1 MRGFLKLAVAIFGF
15 QTVGALAVSAHEGH
29 DHGAPPP
36 PVSTTVAPRME
47 ASSGDFEL
55 VAIAGPAEL
64 RIYLDRF
71 RSNDP
76 VPGAEID
83 VDAAG
88 ETLKA
93 EPAGDGVYV
102 IQPKWMG
109 SPGSHDLAFTIQADG
124 LIDVLAGTLVLPAPP
139 AEPKVPEQMLSGYIP
154 PAISSAVRA
163 RITSGDAALWIIAG
177 SAFLLG
183 ILVALFFR
191 RRGTATAA
199 AVAGAA
205 VVLMHGPAEA
215 ASTSPAS
222 AAPVAIAVR
231 DLAQRLPDGTVFVP
245 KPTQRVLAIRT
256 LFTEEEDH
264 PGTVELPARVI
275 PDPNASG
282 YVQSSMGGRLM
293 PPEGGFPRLGTK
305 VEAGQVLA
313 HVLPVIGAAD
323 LTSQQAQ
330 LREVEQEISLIET
343 KLRRYSKLKEVVS
356 VSAVEDAELE
366 LEGLKARKQVLGTA
380 TADPEEL
387 VAPVSGVIAA
397 VNAVAGQI
405 AEPSA
410 VIFQIIDPE
419 RYWVEAL
426 SYQALPITGQ
436 GEGRLADGQ
445 VLKVSYRGTGL
456 ADRNQAVP
464 VQFEIEGKAERLR
477 AGQLLTVLARTQAE
491 RKGIAVPRTAVI
503 RSANGQ
509 PIVYDHIS
517 AENFRPREVRVEPL
531 DGERVLIV
539 SGIGPGQRIVAQGAE
554 LLNQIR

>member
-1 MRGFLKLAVAIFGF
+1 
-15 QTVGALAVSAHEGH
+15 
-29 DHGAPPP
+29 
-36 PVSTTVAPRME
+36 ME
-47 ASSGDFEL
+47 ASSSDFEL
-55 VAIAGPAEL
+55 VAIAGTSEVT
-64 RIYLDRF
+64 IYLDRF
-71 RSNDP
+71 RSNEP
-76 VPGAEID
+76 VPDAEID
-83 VDAAG
+83 VDTAG

-93 EPAGDGVYV
+93 ERAGEGVYV
-102 IQPKWMG
+102 VKPKWTG
-109 SPGSHDLAFTIQADG
+109 SPGNHDLAFTIQADG
-124 LIDVLAGTLVLPAPP
+124 LIDVLTGTLVLPAPP

-154 PAISSAVRA
+154 PDLSAALRA
-163 RITSGDAALWIIAG
+163 RLAAGDASLWIIGAG
-177 SAFLLG
+177 AFLLG
-183 ILVALFFR
+183 IFVTLVFR
-191 RRGTATAA
+191 RRGSAGPA
-199 AVAGAA
+199 AVLVGAGI
-205 VVLMHGPAEA
+205 LLLNGPVEA
-215 ASTSPAS
+215 ASTPE
-222 AAPVAIAVR
+222 APQAAIAVR

-256 LFTEEEDH
+256 LFTAEENH

-313 HVLPVIGAAD
+313 RVLPVIGAAD

-343 KLRRYSKLKEVVS
+343 KLKRYAKLKEVVS

-366 LEGLKARKQVLGTA
+366 LEGLKARREVLATA
-380 TADPEEL
+380 TVDPEEL

-397 VNAVAGQI
+397 VNSVAGQI
-405 AEPSA
+405 ADPSA
-410 VIFQIIDPE
+410 VIFQIIDPQ

-426 SYQALPITGQ
+426 SYQALPITGE
-436 GEGRLADGQ
+436 GEGRLANGQ
-445 VLKVSYRGTGL
+445 VMKVSYRGTGL

-464 VQFEIEGKAERLR
+464 VQFEIEGDTQSLR
-477 AGQLLTVLARTQAE
+477 AGQLLTVLARTQTE

-503 RSANGQ
+503 RGSNGQ

-517 AENFRPREVRVEPL
+517 AENFRPREVRIEPL
-531 DGERVLIV
+531 DGDRVLIV
-539 SGIGPGQRIVAQGAE
+539 SGVGPGSRIVSQGAE

>member
-1 MRGFLKLAVAIFGF
+1 MRRYLKIASVMLGI
-15 QTVGALAVSAHEGH
+15 QILGAMGASAHEGH

-55 VAIAGPAEL
+55 VAIARPDGIAM
-64 RIYLDRF
+64 YLDTF
-71 RSNDP
+71 RDNEP
-76 VPGAEID
+76 VPAAEIE

-88 ETLKA
+88 KILKA
-93 EPAGDGVYV
+93 EPAGDGTY
-102 IQPKWMG
+102 IIKPDWAG
-109 SPGSHDLAFTIQADG
+109 APGDHDLAVTIQANG
-124 LIDVLAGTLVLPAPP
+124 LIDILTGTLTIPP
-139 AEPKVPEQMLSGYIP
+139 PPPQPKPPEQFLSSFIS
-154 PAISSAVRA
+154 PALVSVVEA
-163 RITSGDAALWIIAG
+163 RLKQADTGLWIIAG
-177 SAFLLG
+177 GAFAAG
-183 ILVALFFR
+183 ILVALLFR
-191 RRGTATAA
+191 RRKATAA
-199 AVAGAA
+199 LALLVAGVLLVNAPAFAA
-205 VVLMHGPAEA
+205 DTSGPTP
-215 ASTSPAS
+215 S
-222 AAPVAIAVR
+222 AVR

-256 LFTEEEDH
+256 LFTEEQNH
-264 PGTVELPARVI
+264 PGIVELPGRVI

-293 PPEGGFPRLGTK
+293 PPDGGFPRLGTK

-313 HVLPVIGAAD
+313 VVLPVIGAAD

-330 LREVEQEISLIET
+330 LREIEQEISLVET
-343 KLRRYSKLKEVVS
+343 KLSRYRKLKGVVA
-356 VSAVEDAELE
+356 VSSVEDAELE
-366 LEGLKARKQVLGTA
+366 LEGLKARRKVLATA
-380 TADPEEL
+380 TVEPEKL

-410 VIFQIIDPE
+410 VIFQIIDPS

-426 SYQALPITGQ
+426 SYQALPISGA
-436 GEGRLADGQ
+436 GEGRLSDGR

-464 VQFEIEGKAERLR
+464 VQFEIDGDAEMLR
-477 AGQLLTVLARTQAE
+477 AGQLLTLLAQTDIE

-503 RSANGQ
+503 RSSNGQ
-509 PIVYDHIS
+509 SIVYDHIS

-539 SGIGPGQRIVAQGAE
+539 SGIGPGQRIVSQGAE

>member
-1 MRGFLKLAVAIFGF
+1 MRGFKPASLLLGFFLFGMTAAV
-15 QTVGALAVSAHEGH
+15 AHEGH

-47 ASSGDFEL
+47 ASTAEVEL
-55 VAIAGPAEL
+55 VAVAGASEVT
-64 RIYLDRF
+64 IYLDAF
-71 RSNDP
+71 RGNEP
-76 VPGAEID
+76 IPGAEID

-93 EPAGDGVYV
+93 TPAGDGIYTVK
-102 IQPKWMG
+102 PKWAG
-109 SPGSHDLAFTIQADG
+109 SPGSYDLAFTIQAG
-124 LIDVLAGTLVLPAPP
+124 EVLDILTGTLVIPAPP
-139 AEPKVPEQMLSGYIP
+139 APSRPPEQMWSGYIP
-154 PAISSAVRA
+154 PGLSSALLQRLA
-163 RITSGDAALWIIAG
+163 TADAAVWAIAG
-177 SAFLLG
+177 AAFGSGFLL
-183 ILVALFFR
+183 ALLFR
-191 RRGTATAA
+191 RRRPAA
-199 AVAGAA
+199 AAMVAAG
-205 VVLMHGPAEA
+205 LMLVNPPAEA
-215 ASTSPAS
+215 ASSPS
-222 AAPVAIAVR
+222 AAPPVVR
-231 DLAQRLPDGTVFVP
+231 DLAQRLPDGTIFVP

-256 LFTEEEDH
+256 LFTEEKDH

-282 YVQSSMGGRLM
+282 YVQSSLGGRLM
-293 PPEGGFPRLGTK
+293 PPDGGFPRLGTK

-313 HVLPVIGAAD
+313 HVVPVIGAAD

-343 KLRRYSKLKEVVS
+343 KLKRYRKLKEVVS
-356 VSAVEDAELE
+356 ASAVEDAELE
-366 LEGLKARKQVLGTA
+366 LEGLKARSKVLATA
-380 TADPEEL
+380 TVEPEKL

-410 VIFQIIDPE
+410 VIFQIIDPQ

-426 SYQALPITGQ
+426 SYQALPITGS
-436 GEGRLADGQ
+436 GEGRLGDGR
-445 VLKVSYRGTGL
+445 VVPVSYRGTGL

-464 VQFEIEGKAERLR
+464 VQFEIEGEAGMLR
-477 AGQLLTVLARTQAE
+477 AGQLLTVLARTQEE

-503 RSANGQ
+503 RGANGQ

-517 AENFRPREVRVEPL
+517 AENFRPREVRIEPL

-539 SGIGPGQRIVAQGAE
+539 SGIGTGQRIVSQGAE

>member
-1 MRGFLKLAVAIFGF
+1 MRGFKLASFLLGLFLSGVTA
-15 QTVGALAVSAHEGH
+15 AAAHEGH

-36 PVSTTVAPRME
+36 PVSTTVAPRVE
-47 ASSGDFEL
+47 ASTADVEL
-55 VAIAGPAEL
+55 VAVAGPSDVK
-64 RIYLDRF
+64 IYLDAF
-71 RSNDP
+71 RSNEP
-76 VPGAEID
+76 VPSAEID
-83 VDAAG
+83 IDAAG

-93 EPAGDGVYV
+93 EPEGEGVYSV
-102 IQPKWMG
+102 KPKWIG
-109 SPGSHDLAFTIQADG
+109 TPGSYDLAFTIQAG
-124 LIDVLAGTLVLPAPP
+124 DVLDILTGTLVIPAPP
-139 AEPKVPEQMLSGYIP
+139 TPPKPPEQMLSGFIP
-154 PAISSAVRA
+154 PDLSSTIGRRLAAADPALFAV
-163 RITSGDAALWIIAG
+163 GGAAFVVGFI
-177 SAFLLG
+177 
-183 ILVALFFR
+183 VALLFR
-191 RRGTATAA
+191 RRRTVAAA
-199 AVAGAA
+199 AVAGL
-205 VVLMHGPAEA
+205 VLLLSPPAEA
-215 ASTSPAS
+215 ASAADT
-222 AAPVAIAVR
+222 APVAVR

-245 KPTQRVLAIRT
+245 KSTQRVLAIRT
-256 LFTEEEDH
+256 LFTEEQEH

-313 HVLPVIGAAD
+313 QVVPVIGAAD

-330 LREVEQEISLIET
+330 LREVEQEISLVE
-343 KLRRYSKLKEVVS
+343 SKLKRYRRLKDVVS
-356 VSAVEDAELE
+356 TSAVEDAELE
-366 LEGLKARKQVLGTA
+366 LEGLKARQQVLASA
-380 TADPEEL
+380 TAEPEKL

-410 VIFQIIDPE
+410 VIFQIIDPQ

-426 SYQALPITGQ
+426 SYQALPITGS
-436 GEGRLADGQ
+436 GEGRLSDGR
-445 VLKVSYRGTGL
+445 VLQVSYRGTGL

-464 VQFEIEGKAERLR
+464 VQFEIEGEAATLR
-477 AGQLLTVLARTQAE
+477 AGQLLTVLARTQDG

-503 RSANGQ
+503 RGSNGQ
-509 PIVYDHIS
+509 SIVYDHIS

-539 SGIGPGQRIVAQGAE
+539 SGIGPGQRIVSQGAE

>member
-1 MRGFLKLAVAIFGF
+1 MHGFLKLAVAVLGLQIAG
-15 QTVGALAVSAHEGH
+15 TLMAAAHEGH

-55 VAIAGPAEL
+55 VAIAGPSEVV
-64 RIYLDRF
+64 IYLDGF
-71 RSNDP
+71 RTNEP
-76 VPGAEID
+76 VNAAEID
-83 VDAAG
+83 VDTSG

-93 EPAGDGVYV
+93 TATGDGIYV
-102 IQPKWMG
+102 VKPKWAG
-109 SPGSHDLAFTIQADG
+109 SPGDHDLAFTIQANG
-124 LIDVLAGTLVLPAPP
+124 LIDVLTGTLSIPPPPAAPP
-139 AEPKVPEQMLSGYIP
+139 EPEQILSGFVP
-154 PAISSAVRA
+154 PGVVAAA
-163 RITSGDAALWIIAG
+163 RERIAKADLALWTIAG
-177 SAFLLG
+177 GSFLLG
-183 ILVALFFR
+183 LIVALFFR
-191 RRGTATAA
+191 RRGP
-199 AVAGAA
+199 AVAAIAA
-205 VVLMHGPAEA
+205 GVLLMSDPSEA
-215 ASTSPAS
+215 ASSPQPGQAS
-222 AAPVAIAVR
+222 IAVR
-231 DLAQRLPDGTVFVP
+231 DMAQRLADGTIFVP

-256 LFTEEEDH
+256 LFTEEQDH

-282 YVQSSMGGRLM
+282 FVQSSQGGRLT
-293 PPEGGFPRLGTK
+293 PPEGGFPRLGAK

-313 HVLPVIGAAD
+313 EVMPVIGAAD
-323 LTSQQAQ
+323 LNSQEAQ
-330 LREVEQEISLIET
+330 LREVEQEISLIES
-343 KLRRYSKLKEVVS
+343 KLKRYRKLKEVVS

-366 LEGLKARKQVLGTA
+366 LEGLRARKMVLASA
-380 TADPEEL
+380 TAEPEKL
-387 VAPVSGVIAA
+387 VAPVSGVIAS

-410 VIFQIIDPE
+410 VIFQIIDPT

-426 SYQALPITGQ
+426 SYQALPIAGE

-464 VQFEIEGKAERLR
+464 IQFEIDGEAQILR
-477 AGQLLTVLARTQAE
+477 AGQLLTVLAHTQSE

-509 PIVYDHIS
+509 PIIYEHIS
-517 AENFRPREVRVEPL
+517 AENFRPRDVRTEPL
-531 DGERVLIV
+531 DGDRVLIV
-539 SGIGPGQRIVAQGAE
+539 SGVAPGSRIVSQGAE

>member
-1 MRGFLKLAVAIFGF
+1 MRHLKLARLALGVLIVAAGS
-15 QTVGALAVSAHEGH
+15 AAAHEGH

-47 ASSGDFEL
+47 SATGDLEL
-55 VAIAGPAEL
+55 VAVAGTSEVA
-64 RIYLDRF
+64 IYLDSF
-71 RSNDP
+71 RSNEP
-76 VPGAEID
+76 IEGAQIE
-83 VDAAG
+83 VDAGG

-93 EPAGDGVYV
+93 EPAGEGVYV
-102 IQPKWMG
+102 VKPSWAG
-109 SPGSHDLAFTIQADG
+109 APGSYDLAFTIQAGD
-124 LIDVLAGTLVLPAPP
+124 LIDILTGTLVIPPPSAQPKLP
-139 AEPKVPEQMLSGYIP
+139 EPLLGGFIP
-154 PAISSAVRA
+154 PAFAEDVRTRMA
-163 RITSGDAALWIIAG
+163 AADTALWAIAG
-177 SAFLLG
+177 GAFVAG
-183 ILVALFFR
+183 VLVALLFR
-191 RRGTATAA
+191 RRRPAA
-199 AVAGAA
+199 AAML
-205 VVLMHGPAEA
+205 VLGVLAIDHPAEA
-215 ASTSPAS
+215 ASTAEAPA
-222 AAPVAIAVR
+222 AVR
-231 DLAQRLPDGTVFVP
+231 DLAQRLPDGTIFVP
-245 KPTQRVLAIRT
+245 KSTQRVLAIRT
-256 LFTEEEDH
+256 LFTEEQNH

-343 KLRRYSKLKEVVS
+343 KLKRYRKLKDVVS
-356 VSAVEDAELE
+356 SSAVEDAELE
-366 LEGLKARKQVLGTA
+366 LEGLQARKAVLADA
-380 TADPEEL
+380 TAAPEKL
-387 VAPVSGVIAA
+387 VAPVPGVIAA

-405 AEPSA
+405 AEPSTI
-410 VIFQIIDPE
+410 IFQIIDPG

-426 SYQALPITGQ
+426 SYQALPITGA
-436 GEGRLADGQ
+436 GEGRLSDGR
-445 VLKVSYRGTGL
+445 VLRVSYRGTGL

-464 VQFEIEGKAERLR
+464 VQFEIEGEAGMLR
-477 AGQLLTVLARTQAE
+477 AGQLLTVLARTEAE

-503 RSANGQ
+503 RGANGQ

-517 AENFRPREVRVEPL
+517 AENFRPREVRIQPL

-539 SGIGPGQRIVAQGAE
+539 SGVGPGQRIVSQGAE